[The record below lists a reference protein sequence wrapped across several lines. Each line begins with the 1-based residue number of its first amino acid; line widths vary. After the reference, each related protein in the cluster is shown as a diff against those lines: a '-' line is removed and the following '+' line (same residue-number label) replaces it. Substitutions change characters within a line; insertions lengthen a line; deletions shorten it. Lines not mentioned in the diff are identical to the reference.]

1 MRRPPACPP
10 RRPNSAL
17 RRPPRTRT
25 EAAVELVKVEFK
37 RDRLRRELEAMK
49 RRAGLSAAELRAHA
63 LRAQRLLAR
72 LATPEEDPWP

>member
-1 MRRPPACPP
+1 MKRPPASAL

-17 RRPPRTRT
+17 RRPPRNRT

-37 RDRLRRELEAMK
+37 RDRLRRELEVMK
-49 RRAGLSAAELRAHA
+49 HRAGLSAADLRAQA
-63 LRAQRLLAR
+63 RRAQRLLAR

>member
-1 MRRPPACPP
+1 M
-10 RRPNSAL
+10 
-17 RRPPRTRT
+17 
-25 EAAVELVKVEFK
+25 ELVKVEFK

-49 RRAGLSAAELRAHA
+49 RRAGLSATELRAHA